1 MKHIRL
7 DSRSKRHGRIRKRVS
22 GTTERP
28 RLNVFRSLNNLY
40 VQAIDDAKGHTLAA
54 ISTRSLSAKQTGGN
68 VKAAEALGAKFAEV
82 LKEKGFKKI
91 VFDRGG
97 YLYHGRVKALADSL
111 RKNGISF

>member
-7 DSRSKRHGRIRKRVS
+7 DSRAKRHGRIRKRVA
-22 GTTERP
+22 GTLERP
-28 RLNVFRSLNNLY
+28 RVNVFRSLKNLY
-40 VQAIDDAKGHTLAA
+40 IQAIDDVEGRTLAA
-54 ISTRSLSAKQTGGN
+54 MSTKALSAKQTGN
-68 VKAAEALGAKFAEV
+68 VKAAEAVGEKFAEL

>member
-7 DSRSKRHGRIRKRVS
+7 EPIEKRHRRIRKKVS
-22 GTTERP
+22 GSPERP
-28 RLNVFRSLNNLY
+28 RVNVFRSLNNLY
-40 VQAIDDAKGHTLAA
+40 VQAIDDTKGCTMAA
-54 ISTRSLSAKQTGGN
+54 MSTRTLSTKQTGN
-68 VKAAEALGAKFAEV
+68 VKAAEALGAKFAEN
-82 LKEKGFKKI
+82 LKEKGLKKI